1 MSSLSRMRRQEIAN
15 FVNERSFCDVN
26 SIINHFNVSPA
37 TIRRDLK
44 SLEEE
49 GFLYRTRGIVKSVD
63 ASSIPNFLL
72 RQTFVPEEKRRMA
85 ENAAHMVK

>member
-44 SLEEE
+44 FLEE